1 MSSKRYR
8 DWGEAS
14 PFRKKIAYKNTFYIQ
29 PKIDKPLAFIF
40 KNYGINNTVSF
51 DYNETRVSVESMHN
65 HLAITLYDIAN
76 ISYKGPLEIYKFLH
90 QYVIPPYCEDEKTKV
105 YKKFQKHVFKF
116 KRTCKLTQELLE
128 FYLRLYDRNE
138 LDKLGQVRLMSIV
151 RSLKSFIC
159 YNIKLFLDEIRR
171 IITIPLQ
178 FKLMQDAIAI
188 LEITNN

>member
-8 DWGEAS
+8 DWGEAYH
-14 PFRKKIAYKNTFYIQ
+14 FRKKVAYEKTFYIQ
-29 PKIDKPLAFIF
+29 TDIGKPLAFIF

-51 DYNETRVSVESMHN
+51 DYNKTRVSVESMYN
-65 HLAITLYDIAN
+65 HLAMTLYDIAS
-76 ISYKGPLEIYKFLH
+76 ISYKGPLEIYKFLQ

-116 KRTCKLTQELLE
+116 KRTCNLTQKKLKH
-128 FYLRLYDRNE
+128 YLTLYDRNK
-138 LDKLGQVRLMSIV
+138 LDKLRHIHLMSII
-151 RSLKSFIC
+151 RSLKSFIS

-178 FKLMQDAIAI
+178 FKLMRNAIAI